1 MVAGERREERESGHV
16 VETAVPPKAAVAAA
30 ALAAVAALVVEDVE
44 ATDLAAV
51 AEELVVASRS
61 AAVEQKFAVFKLILK
76 NINAVLPEVAAVL
89 AAAAFAPVELALS
102 G

>member
-1 MVAGERREERESGHV
+1 MVAGERREERESGHE
-16 VETAVPPKAAVAAA
+16 VETAVPPKAAVAVA

-51 AEELVVASRS
+51 VEELVVASRS
-61 AAVEQKFAVFKLILK
+61 AAVEQKFA
-76 NINAVLPEVAAVL
+76 EVAAVL
-89 AAAAFAPVELALS
+89 AAVAFAPVELAPS